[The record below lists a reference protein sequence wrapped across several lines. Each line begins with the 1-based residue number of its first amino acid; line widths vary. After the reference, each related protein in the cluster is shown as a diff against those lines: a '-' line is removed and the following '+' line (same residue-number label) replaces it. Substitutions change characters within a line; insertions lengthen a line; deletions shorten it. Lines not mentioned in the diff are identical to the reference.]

1 MSHILAAVDLS
12 SVSAAV
18 IREAEFFARA
28 MQARLTLLHV
38 AGPNP
43 EEFVGYEAG
52 PQAGP
57 QAVRDSR
64 AEKLRHEHTE
74 LQQRAAALRASGI
87 EADAL
92 LVEGPTVETILKEA
106 DRFESRLIVLG
117 THGHGML
124 FHALV
129 GSTGAGVVKES
140 KRPVLIVPDPRRGQ
154 VDAS

>member
-43 EEFVGYEAG
+43 EEFVGYE
-52 PQAGP
+52 AGP

-154 VDAS
+154 VDAR